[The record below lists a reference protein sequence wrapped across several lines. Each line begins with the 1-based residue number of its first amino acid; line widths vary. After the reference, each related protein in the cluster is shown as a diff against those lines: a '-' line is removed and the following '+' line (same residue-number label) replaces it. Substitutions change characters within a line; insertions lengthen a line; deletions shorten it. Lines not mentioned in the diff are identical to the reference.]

1 MPLTYTNRHRE
12 IHYFRS
18 AARKVN
24 VDNDFIAAVK
34 ELGVECEAN

>member
-1 MPLTYTNRHRE
+1 MPLTYTNRRHKT
-12 IHYFRS
+12 YS

-34 ELGVECEAN
+34 ELGVECGVN